1 MKIEDLKLFTVV
13 VELGSF
19 SAAAH
24 ALELPRA
31 NVSRRINELENE
43 LDSKLFFRT
52 TRKISLTPHG
62 EVYYNELLD
71 ALASLEKANN
81 ALQEVATSPKGTV
94 KVGLLPQADYILQD
108 ILFGFQDKYPD
119 ISLDLRTINN
129 GFIDIHQQGLD
140 IALHGGETLDSDIV
154 ARKMLELQRI
164 MVASPEYLANAP
176 VLNALSDIDQH
187 KVNAY
192 RWPSGDVDN
201 YWKVSKNNTLRVNC
215 HLISGNMGLICQAA
229 ISGRGISFVPEL
241 LVREALN
248 NGSLV
253 HVLPHYQ
260 SVQENVWLLYPEVKG
275 VSQVSRLLI
284 DYLTKEMLLLS

>member
-19 SAAAH
+19 SAAAN

-31 NVSRRINELENE
+31 NVSRRINELESL
-43 LDSKLFFRT
+43 LDTKLFFRT
-52 TRKISLTPHG
+52 TRKTSLTAHG
-62 EVYYNELLD
+62 EVYYTEILK
-71 ALASLEKANN
+71 ALACLENANN
-81 ALQEVATSPKGTV
+81 ALLQVATSPKGTV
-94 KVGLLPQADYILQD
+94 KVGLLPQADFILQD
-108 ILFGFQDKYPD
+108 ILFRFQDLYPD

-129 GFIDIHQQGLD
+129 GFLDIHLQGLD
-140 IALHGGETLDSDIV
+140 IALHGGQTLDSDII
-154 ARKMLELQRI
+154 ARKVLELNRV
-164 MVASPEYLANAP
+164 MVASPEYLASSPA
-176 VLNALSDIDQH
+176 LNSLQDIAQH

-201 YWKVSKNNTLRVNC
+201 HWQISENNTLRVSS
-215 HLISGNMGLICQAA
+215 HLVSGNMGLICQAA
-229 ISGRGISFVPEL
+229 INGRGISFVPAL
-241 LVREALN
+241 LVKNELN
-248 NGSLV
+248 NGKLV

-284 DYLTKEMLLLS
+284 DYLSKEMRLLS